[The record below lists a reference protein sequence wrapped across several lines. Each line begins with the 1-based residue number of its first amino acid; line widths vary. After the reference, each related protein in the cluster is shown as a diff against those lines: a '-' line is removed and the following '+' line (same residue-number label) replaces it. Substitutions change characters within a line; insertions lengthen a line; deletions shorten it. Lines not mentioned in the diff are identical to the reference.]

1 MQAASSPYP
10 TDPRQLRI
18 QDFHY
23 DLPADRIA
31 PEPLP
36 DRAASRLL
44 VYRSGIIQDK
54 TFRDLPAE
62 LPLGSL
68 LIFNDTR
75 VVRARLLA
83 QRPSGGQVELF
94 CLEPVAPHRAL
105 EPALQQTGYA
115 TWRCLVGNGRRWKS
129 GPVQLDFQAF
139 GQPATLWAERQA
151 VEGGGESLID
161 FRWEPS
167 SLPFAEVLRAAGHLP
182 LPPYLHRPDTAQD
195 AVRYQTV
202 YAAHEGAVAAPTAGL
217 HFTPEVLA
225 ALGARGLATGYV
237 TLHVGAGTFQP
248 VKADTMADHPMHAEP
263 IIVQASLLR
272 QLLGHQAGPV
282 IAVGTT
288 SLRTLES
295 LYWLGAA
302 LVRDPAAPLEVTQWQ
317 PYAEVAE
324 AVTPAAA
331 LGALLA
337 YLERTGSAAV
347 EASTRLLIAPGYRF
361 RLVQGLITNFHQPES
376 TLLLLVA
383 ALLGPG
389 WQQVYAHALAGGYRF
404 LSYGDSS
411 LLLPD
416 KPAAPVDFGTG
427 FD

>member
-1 MQAASSPYP
+1 MPYP
-10 TDPRQLRI
+10 ADPSQLRI

-36 DRAASRLL
+36 DRAASKLL
-44 VYRSGIIQDK
+44 VSRQGVLADK
-54 TFRDLPAE
+54 TFRDLPGE
-62 LPLGSL
+62 LPAGSL

-75 VVRARLLA
+75 VVRSRLLA
-83 QRPSGGQVELF
+83 QRPTGGVVELF
-94 CLEPVAPHRAL
+94 CLEPVAPHRAI
-105 EPALQQTGYA
+105 EPALQQTGA
-115 TWRCLVGNGRRWKS
+115 CTWRCLVGNGRRWKS
-129 GPVQLDFQAF
+129 GPVTLNFSFA
-139 GQPATLWAERQA
+139 GQPATLTAVRQA
-151 VEGGGESLID
+151 HEASGESLID
-161 FRWEPS
+161 FSWAPS

-182 LPPYLHRPDTAQD
+182 LPPYLHRPDTAAD

-225 ALGARGLATGYV
+225 DLAAHGMASGYV

-272 QLLGHQAGPV
+272 QLLAHRPHPV

-302 LVRDPAAPLEVTQWQ
+302 LVRQPASPGAALRVDQWQ
-317 PYAEVAE
+317 PYAPLAPGEAE
-324 AVTPAAA
+324 VTPEAA
-331 LGALLA
+331 LQALLD
-337 YLERTGSAAV
+337 YLDATGSAAV
-347 EASTRLLIAPGYRF
+347 EASTQLLIAPGYRF
-361 RLVQGLITNFHQPES
+361 RLVQGLVTNFHQPES

-383 ALLGPG
+383 ALLGPD
-389 WQQVYAHALAGGYRF
+389 WRQVYDHALRHGYRF

-411 LLLPD
+411 LLLP
-416 KPAAPVDFGTG
+416 
-427 FD
+427 

>member
-1 MQAASSPYP
+1 MSSPPSAP
-10 TDPRQLRI
+10 TQLRI

-23 DLPADRIA
+23 DLPAARIA

-44 VYRSGIIQDK
+44 VSRAGVITDK
-54 TFRDLPAE
+54 VFRDLPGE
-62 LPLGSL
+62 LPPDAL
-68 LIFNDTR
+68 LIFNDTQ

-83 QRPSGGQVELF
+83 HRPTGGTVELF
-94 CLEPVAPHRAL
+94 CLEPVAPRRAL
-105 EPALQQTGYA
+105 ELALQQTGAA

-129 GPVQLDFQAF
+129 GPVTLDFAF
-139 GQPATLWAERQA
+139 AGQPATLWAERQA
-151 VEGGGESLID
+151 TEASGESLID

-182 LPPYLHRPDTAQD
+182 LPPYLHRPDTAID

-217 HFTPEVLA
+217 HFTPEL
-225 ALGARGLATGYV
+225 LTELATRGIATGRV

-272 QLLGHQAGPV
+272 QLLAHRPRPV

-302 LVRDPAAPLEVTQWQ
+302 LVREPAQPLLAVTQWQ
-317 PYAEVAE
+317 PYEETEPVISPE
-324 AVTPAAA
+324 TA
-331 LGALLA
+331 LEALLA
-337 YLERTGSAAV
+337 HLDATGSDTL

-383 ALLGPG
+383 ALLGPA
-389 WQQVYAHALAGGYRF
+389 WRAVYDHALAHGYRF

-411 LLLPD
+411 LLLPS
-416 KPAAPVDFGTG
+416 
-427 FD
+427 